1 MQVPTIFTEKRNL
14 IIEIV
19 VICLFL
25 GGMYYGYTFFREQ
38 SPTTTNTT
46 NNNLFGPNLTL
57 LLKAVNEE
65 HLVLKDVSFMN
76 TELVRQLQ
84 DFSEVISPNPTRGRD
99 DPFVPHR

>member
-1 MQVPTIFTEKRNL
+1 MQVPTIFAEKRNL
-14 IIEIV
+14 IIEVV

-25 GGMYYGYTFFREQ
+25 GAMYYGYTLFSEQ
-38 SPTTTNTT
+38 SPTTTTSANQQ
-46 NNNLFGPNLTL
+46 LFGPNLTI
-57 LLKAVNEE
+57 LLKAVNED

-99 DPFVPHR
+99 DPFVPYR